1 MIYNILLVLYN
12 IEIFQLFLILQEDM
26 LLCCNKV
33 TSNCDTLVVA
43 NGYYLRGSL
52 NLMMWAMV
60 TI

>member
-52 NLMMWAMV
+52 NLMM
-60 TI
+60 